1 MQKLDP
7 KNIND
12 FNLIYEFALERIPAS
27 RIFGVDHSQEVLMF
41 HCINVFSNDLYY
53 LKDENVI
60 VIFRTEN
67 DRLHIY
73 DIISKKE
80 IDIYSVLIKISKK
93 DLHEVVFHF
102 TPDFKE
108 IETEPRESISN
119 EVLFIR
125 TNDLINFPDI

>member
-1 MQKLDP
+1 
-7 KNIND
+7 
-12 FNLIYEFALERIPAS
+12 
-27 RIFGVDHSQEVLMF
+27 MF

-60 VIFRTEN
+60 LIFRTEN

-73 DIISKKE
+73 DVISKKE
-80 IDIYSVLIKISKK
+80 IDINSVLTKLSQKN
-93 DLHEVVFHF
+93 LHEVVFHF

-108 IETEPRESISN
+108 IETEPRESVPD

-125 TNDLINFPDI
+125 TNDSINFPRYFKHPITSQA